1 MTSATASDYKSA
13 VGAALAAGDSK
24 TAETWLRYGL
34 DAYPRDAEML
44 TLGAKFEQLRGNSGR
59 AADYFR
65 ASLAALP
72 PSDPGA
78 ELANELSQPVPI
90 VRLPKPAEPQDLVT
104 LLGSTGTDGLDAGA
118 QSAPPA
124 RPYLPNYGNLS
135 GEAPVQVNGGGVYN
149 GTSSVVPSYRA
160 NPESRRSQAP
170 AEKGRLRDYVPQA
183 SNSQPAVSGYDSP
196 PLQASAAMPG
206 GQSSQDFQRQQIQLL
221 TEQAQAQQPPISAV
235 QQQETYGPTFPMY
248 RRRRTPATLLRPSR
262 SSLGITAPA
271 THHSRVKSPT
281 FCLRRGICRT
291 PGPLRAP
298 AP

>member
-1 MTSATASDYKSA
+1 
-13 VGAALAAGDSK
+13 L
-24 TAETWLRYGL
+24 
-34 DAYPRDAEML
+34 
-44 TLGAKFEQLRGNSGR
+44 
-59 AADYFR
+59 
-65 ASLAALP
+65 
-72 PSDPGA
+72 
-78 ELANELSQPVPI
+78 PI
-90 VRLPKPAEPQDLVT
+90 VRLPKPVEPQDLAT

-149 GTSSVVPSYRA
+149 GTSSVVPSYMA
-160 NPESRRSQAP
+160 NPGSRRSQAP

-196 PLQASAAMPG
+196 PLQASAAVPG
-206 GQSSQDFQRQQIQLL
+206 DQSSQDFQHQQIQRL

-235 QQQETYGPTFPMY
+235 PQQETYGPYVPYMPPTH
-248 RRRRTPATLLRPSR
+248 LRPSR